1 MSKPQIWLL
10 VSFFPSPR
18 VFVPEKNPSS
28 VLFAVVWFVLAVVT
42 RNLCRAQL
50 SFSFMSAV
58 GISVYF
64 GIRSSFSCGITDLI
78 SSPSKDCRSGS
89 PSRHSVSR
97 VYRLVFL
104 PFVLLP
110 PSIPKAPAKTSID
123 GIPFNAFPAKFCR
136 DQYTKVYRQRSLV
149 LERQLHLESFL
160 DTPIPDL
167 FVELG
172 WLPLANFTKSACVPI
187 VRMFYSNIIEHDLDE
202 SYLQS
207 SLFGIVVKVTP
218 KIIAEVLGIPL
229 VQAPSLGSGVHTG
242 SLSRPAW
249 VLATFLSFS
258 VYPSSHRANICKNG
272 CILLSRI
279 LHREPINL
287 ASCILDE
294 MIFRGDPTVSKKEI
308 KGALGSKKKVCHSRA
323 KRKFGESD
331 ADSDEDSSVLAHFVL
346 GIVVPR
352 IAKGGDCECLARL
365 AIPDK
370 IPKCPL
376 TQLSYS
382 YSDYLT
388 LKTKTLLRGR
398 EEAEIEL
405 GVDSKCAPKG
415 EAENEATSQVFR
427 EGLVGLS

>member
-1 MSKPQIWLL
+1 MDYLGNMPPKCRKSKAPVKGSSSRTSKGARDENLSII
-10 VSFFPSPR
+10 PSI
-18 VFVPEKNPSS
+18 
-28 VLFAVVWFVLAVVT
+28 
-42 RNLCRAQL
+42 Q
-50 SFSFMSAV
+50 
-58 GISVYF
+58 
-64 GIRSSFSCGITDLI
+64 
-78 SSPSKDCRSGS
+78 
-89 PSRHSVSR
+89 
-97 VYRLVFL
+97 
-104 PFVLLP
+104 P

-123 GIPFNAFPAKFCR
+123 GIPFNAFPAKLCR

-172 WLPLANFTKSACVPI
+172 WLPLANFTGSACAPI
-187 VRMFYSNIIEHDLDE
+187 VRMFYSNIIEHDLDQ

-229 VQAPSLGSGVHTG
+229 VQAPSVSDLEITSDLLDRVSIDLWGEVRGQLGSGVHTG
-242 SLSRPAW
+242 GLSRPAW

-294 MIFRGDPTVSKKEI
+294 MIFRGDPTVSKKEVLPFGILITQICQRAGVVFPVNSHFLMPMGPIDTSSWNRRQGQI

-331 ADSDEDSSVLAHFVL
+331 ADSDVDSTVLAE
-346 GIVVPR
+346 I
-352 IAKGGDCECLARL
+352 CARFDAL
-365 AIPDK
+365 DEK
-370 IPKCPL
+370 ISA
-376 TQLSYS
+376 QS
-382 YSDYLT
+382 
-388 LKTKTLLRGR
+388 TLLSEQISQLQSYMERGFSLIDGQMLCNMDQLHAL
-398 EEAEIEL
+398 EDF
-405 GVDSKCAPKG
+405 VHKH
-415 EAENEATSQVFR
+415 
-427 EGLVGLS
+427 LS